1 MIPVAWLVT
10 WQAHADGTPAGSA
23 RYTVRREARGFYM
36 IRRASGFSVTIE
48 PVWS

>member
-1 MIPVAWLVT
+1 MSPVAWLVT
-10 WQAHADGTPAGSA
+10 WQARGAEPAGSA

-36 IRRASGFSVTIE
+36 IRRAMGFAVTID